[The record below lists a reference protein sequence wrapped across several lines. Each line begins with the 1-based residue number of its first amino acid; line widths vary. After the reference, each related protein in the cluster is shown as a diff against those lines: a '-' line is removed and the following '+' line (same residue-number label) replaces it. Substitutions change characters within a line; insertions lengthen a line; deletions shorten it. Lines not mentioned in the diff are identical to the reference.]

1 MKIHFLVG
9 FLVVLMCLANLNV
22 AAGASDRAGAY
33 RWLGTRG
40 THIVDE
46 RGDTAILK
54 GCNVGN
60 WLLLEMW
67 MLRVDHAKYHDQY
80 DFEANLATRFGE
92 AEKDRL
98 MEVYR
103 ENWITPRDL
112 KIIKSFG
119 FNVIRLPFN
128 YRLLE
133 DDDKPFELKPDAF
146 KWLDRA
152 IEMAEAEGLYV
163 ILDMHGVPGGQSIDH
178 PTGRSGQN
186 KLWDDPIYAK
196 RTANL
201 WKHIANRYKDR
212 ASIAGYDLINEPY
225 NDFKGDI
232 RPRLR
237 EIFVEIHDAIRA
249 VDKRHIIFAPAP
261 LWGGHGFYGNT
272 HENGWTNVA
281 FTEHHYPGLFGSDP
295 SMKTHGNFIYRTL
308 PAKQAEIEAADAPLF
323 IGEWNPV
330 FERLGG
336 GDLMR
341 RYFDEYAKR
350 GWAATIWSYK
360 ILQVAG
366 GNINDNWEMVSN
378 ARPLNLPDF
387 AAASSSEIEAFF
399 KWFSTMEYVIDEPMR
414 EALTRPDPVALEFPQ
429 PAPRLT
435 QPPHTD
441 KLVGWNA
448 TDIGGALA
456 GGQQVIG
463 EDMVVVYGGGADIWN
478 DADQFRLISKEV
490 PGDFTITATLA
501 SLADTNGYAKA
512 GLMARADTSPG
523 SAHVMVH
530 AFPSGTV
537 ALGWRS
543 ASGGTMQEVQADN
556 HAWPIHLRL
565 TRRGNTFTGEYS
577 TDGAV
582 WRTVGEPVAVDAL
595 DKPAQVGM
603 AVLSHDNQHLTSA
616 RFDGVKLDRA
626 ATR

>member
-9 FLVVLMCLANLNV
+9 CLVVLLCLV
-22 AAGASDRAGAY
+22 SRHGAMGEMHAPGAY
-33 RWLGTRG
+33 KQLSTQG

-46 RGDTAILK
+46 TGRPVVLK

-67 MLRVDHAKYHDQY
+67 MLRIDHEKFHDQY
-80 DFEANLATRFGE
+80 EFEANLAKRFGE

-103 ENWITPRDL
+103 ENWITPRDF

-133 DDDKPFELKPDAF
+133 DDDKPFALRKDAF

-212 ASIAGYDLINEPY
+212 DSIAGYDLINEPY

-237 EIFVEIHDAIRA
+237 EIFVEVYDAIRA
-249 VDKRHIIFAPAP
+249 VDTRHIVFAPAP

-272 HENGWTNVA
+272 KDNGWVNVA

-295 SMKTHGNFIYRTL
+295 SMKTHANFINVTL

-341 RYFDEYAKR
+341 RYFDEYGKR

-360 ILQVAG
+360 ILQVQG

-378 ARPLNLPDF
+378 AKPLKLPDF
-387 AAASSSEIEAFF
+387 TAASSGEIEAFF
-399 KWFSTMEYVIDEPMR
+399 RWFGTMEYVIDEPMR
-414 EALTRPDPVALEFPQ
+414 EALTREEPVVLEFPE

-435 QPPHTD
+435 EPPHED
-441 KLVGWNA
+441 KLVGWAAN
-448 TDIGGALA
+448 DIGGALK

-463 EDMVVVYGGGADIWN
+463 DEGIVVYGGGNDIWN
-478 DADQFRLISKEV
+478 DSDQFRLVSKEV
-490 PGDFTITATLA
+490 QDDFTLTTTLA

-543 ASGGTMQEVQADN
+543 AAGGTMHEIQADN

-565 TRRGNTFTGEYS
+565 TRRGGTFTGAYS

-582 WRTVGEPVAVDAL
+582 WHTVGEPVEVDAVG
-595 DKPAQVGM
+595 KRPQVGM
-603 AVLSHDNQHLTSA
+603 AVLSHDNQCLTAA
-616 RFDGVKLDRA
+616 RFEAIKLDRETA
-626 ATR
+626 R